1 MRSEAKQPPLT
12 NRGVITTSEDQLSAC
27 IDWVQVTFQHAT
39 YLEVL
44 HNVLAFPN
52 ELMTYEDHGRF
63 RYAGRYVFGNIE
75 VLVPPTDY
83 EKMGHHLYLTG
94 RACRELEIY
103 LQAQK
108 RSWMDF
114 FQECLKY
121 GGSFTRLD
129 IAIDD
134 RKTYFDI
141 ERLHRKIN
149 ANELISKFRK
159 RAYLDSGSIS
169 GERAG
174 RTINFGSRGSDVF
187 VVFYEKNYEQAE
199 KYNLSVEELGN
210 WNRYEIRLRHDVAT
224 RCVERL
230 VASGEIEYVAKSVL
244 NNYLRFVVKNPQDK
258 KRERWKVWKPW
269 ERFIA
274 DSERLKLSMSPAPRT
289 LEQKQKW
296 IEDYVAPT
304 LKMLRKADDNL
315 GVSILEDIINNAVL
329 KPKQESILFDYL
341 KQYQDMNLI

>member
-1 MRSEAKQPPLT
+1 MRSVAKQPPLT
-12 NRGVITTSEDQLSAC
+12 NRGVVTASEDQLSAC
-27 IDWVQVTFQHAT
+27 IDWVQVTFQSAT
-39 YLEVL
+39 YLEIL

-75 VLVPPTDY
+75 ILVPPLDY
-83 EKMGHHLYLTG
+83 NKMGYHLYLTG

-108 RSWMDF
+108 RDWMEF
-114 FQECLKY
+114 FAACLTV
-121 GGSFTRLD
+121 GGKFTRLD

-141 ERLHRKIN
+141 EKLNKKIQ

-159 RAYLDSGSIS
+159 RSYLDSGLIS

-174 RTINFGSRGSDVF
+174 RTINFGSRESNVF
-187 VVFYEKNYEQAE
+187 AVFYEKNYEQAE
-199 KYNLSVEELGN
+199 KYNLSVEELGK
-210 WNRYEIRLRHDVAT
+210 WNRYEIRLRQEVAT
-224 RCVERL
+224 RCVEKL
-230 VASGEIEYVAKSVL
+230 VDNQNIEYVAKSIL
-244 NNYLRFVVKNPQDK
+244 NHYLRFVVKNPTEQQRD
-258 KRERWKVWKPW
+258 RWPMWKPW

-315 GVSILEDIINNAVL
+315 GVSTLEDIINNAVL

-341 KQYQDMNLI
+341 RQNRDMME